1 MKKAYE
7 LIVEQILEKLDWNV
21 LPWQKMWTG
30 WNISNYIT
38 NTEYRWINKLVLS
51 FDSYEDKRYLTM
63 NQVRKLKWRI
73 KKWSRPQ
80 KVIYWQFNDSENVKL
95 EYPIIRYYNIFNVEN
110 VEWFTIDK
118 PKVVNESN
126 KYEAV
131 NNLINNY
138 TDWPKIK
145 SWHNPVYQIN
155 NDTVLI
161 PDKDKFNNLD
171 NYYSILLHELIHSTW
186 SKNRLNRFTDN
197 NMKFWNEVYSKEELV
212 AEIWSMFLSM
222 ETWISNKANNNNIA
236 YIKSWSKFMKDN
248 KKEVIYAS
256 QQAQIATDYI
266 YWRQNYLDS
275 SIKKNTNLVTNK
287 NNT

>member
-7 LIVEQILEKLDWNV
+7 IIVDQILDRLDNNT
-21 LPWQKMWTG
+21 LPWYQTWQG
-30 WNISNYIT
+30 WNICNYVT
-38 NTEYRWINKLVLS
+38 NKEYRWINKLVLA
-51 FDSYEDKRYLTM
+51 FDSYKDKRYLTM
-63 NQVRKLKWRI
+63 NQIRKLKWRI
-73 KKWSRPQ
+73 KKWSKSQ
-80 KVIYWQFNDSENVKL
+80 KIIYWQFTDTDNEKL
-95 EYPIIRYYNIFNVEN
+95 EYPIIKYYNIFNIDN
-110 VEWFTIDK
+110 VEWIKIDK
-118 PKVVNESN
+118 PIEVKESN

-138 TDWPKIK
+138 EDWPKIK

-275 SIKKNTNLVTNK
+275 SIKKNTKLVTNK